1 MRSLLIAGLILLAAP
16 RVQAQGSL
24 PRFVFEGH
32 RIGEARPESRGQSDC
47 EHPASGQTVCVRE
60 VLDGISLDTYYTYNR
75 GVLSHVGA
83 TVDSSAFEPLVL
95 AFTKR
100 YGHPRA
106 LRHGTSHDYAQ
117 WRFREGTLHLTRT
130 GTLVVARFA
139 AAHKAPRTTNGA
151 TNRGSP
157 IGTLQ
162 VVAPQGGAGGNR
174 TRE

>member
-1 MRSLLIAGLILLAAP
+1 MRSLLIAGLIFLVAP
-16 RVQAQGSL
+16 QVQAQGSL

-32 RIGEARPESRGQSDC
+32 RIGEAWPVPRPESDC
-47 EHPASGQTVCVRE
+47 EHPATGQTVCVRE
-60 VLDGISLDTYYTYNR
+60 VLDGVTLDTYYTYSR

-83 TVDSSAFEPLVL
+83 TVDSAAFEPLVL

-106 LRHGTSHDYAQ
+106 LRHGTGHDYAQ

-139 AAHKAPRTTNGA
+139 VASRAPRTGKA
-151 TNRGSP
+151 ADNRRSAS
-157 IGTLQ
+157 GTL
-162 VVAPQGGAGGNR
+162 
-174 TRE
+174 